1 MPGFGVI
8 STTSDTF
15 SPAAAAA
22 VAGGVVIAACFESS
36 PPRNCSDGALWANTT
51 LDKHRTAR
59 SVFPITVRLYLE
71 NHRAHKSAQGQV
83 FFILAPRL
91 HRFVASYKVLAPPPI
106 AAPTSA
112 PFLPPITPP
121 MPAPAAVD
129 PPTIIAVCFQSRP
142 RGRSS
147 CVLRAAAGV
156 EMRCADGAGWPYAT

>member
-15 SPAAAAA
+15 SPAAAPA
-22 VAGGVVIAACFESS
+22 VAAGVVIPACFESS

-51 LDKHRTAR
+51 LDEHRTAR
-59 SVFPITVRLYLE
+59 IVFPIASRLYLE
-71 NHRAHKSAQGQV
+71 NHKGHKAHKV
-83 FFILAPRL
+83 HI

-129 PPTIIAVCFQSRP
+129 PPTISAVFFQSPPSR
-142 RGRSS
+142 
-147 CVLRAAAGV
+147 CALRRAEAGV
-156 EMRCADGAGWPYAT
+156 EL